1 MLVLETPLD
10 AYRSDLAR
18 NKSRPDFGGADTVW
32 LLSAH
37 CLSRL
42 SRTSLEDREI
52 VSTQCAAALR
62 DFLDPENSVPL
73 PLDRDW
79 RDLELVVDGF
89 ARIMERQGADALSR
103 GIRGMASRMADTGAL
118 SMAYT
123 TLAHARAVVTGASDR
138 ERGLLAADQA
148 KIARLLGDLE
158 SAEDLYQE
166 ADTIGEKSVDFSLL
180 ARASIGRG
188 VINRVRGNYP
198 RARVFFER
206 ALELAE
212 TAQSAELRLLAHQ
225 GITIC
230 HAIARDFDRALP
242 HAWAAFELASGEP
255 AQETEALANL
265 AQLCLDAGYPRAALQ
280 GFAAVLARTDVLRVC
295 LGVLGG
301 AAVAAA
307 RCGEANVLERVADEA
322 EQRILRSALPY
333 ENAQALYHLAVAY
346 GHAGVMERSQDYT
359 ARARRLAKARGF
371 FELLHA
377 IETGKLAA
385 ADQHAT
391 VALELSESSQI
402 VVDSLTNLD
411 VGDTAEM
418 LALSR

>member
-52 VSTQCAAALR
+52 VANQCAAALR
-62 DFLDPENSVPL
+62 DFLDPEGGIPL
-73 PLDRDW
+73 PLDRDA

-89 ARIMERQGADALSR
+89 GRIMGRHGADALSR
-103 GIRGMASRMADTGAL
+103 GIRGMASGMADAGAL

-123 TLAHARAVVTGASDR
+123 TLAHARAVLTGAADR

-158 SAEDLYQE
+158 SAEALYQE
-166 ADTIGEKSVDFSLL
+166 VAAIGEKSADFALL
-180 ARASIGRG
+180 ARACIGRG

-198 RARVFFER
+198 RARIFFER

-230 HAIARDFDRALP
+230 LAIGRDFDRALP
-242 HAWAAFELASGEP
+242 HAWATFELAGGEP
-255 AQETEALANL
+255 AHETEALANL

-307 RCGEANVLERVADEA
+307 RCGGDHVLERVAAEA

-333 ENAQALYHLAVAY
+333 ENAQALFHLAVAFRHV
-346 GHAGVMERSQDYT
+346 GAMERSQEYV
-359 ARARRLAKARGF
+359 ARVRRLAKARGF

-377 IETGKLAA
+377 IETGELAGAHQQDVA
-385 ADQHAT
+385 AH
-391 VALELSESSQI
+391 ELSESSQT
-402 VVDSLTNLD
+402 VVESLTNLD
-411 VGDTAEM
+411 LGDTAEM